1 MKMVNLS
8 PKTKTSNE
16 GCWIIVQ
23 EHNDV
28 TRFAGLGPTS
38 SVKGIITQVVN
49 VDKLSELLIKAVN
62 NRTRERNYFK
72 KLVELFQ
79 NEITEDE
86 FDREIEEH
94 EDEYVVNTDEKPTRE
109 DIILACEAVKRIKDV
124 KDVYDFSALFSFNQE
139 SIIKELEA
147 K

>member
-1 MKMVNLS
+1 M
-8 PKTKTSNE
+8 
-16 GCWIIVQ
+16 
-23 EHNDV
+23 
-28 TRFAGLGPTS
+28 
-38 SVKGIITQVVN
+38 
-49 VDKLSELLIKAVN
+49 LIKAVN

-109 DIILACEAVKRIKDV
+109 DIILACEVVKRIKDV
-124 KDVYDFSALFSFNQE
+124 KDVDDFSALFSFNQE